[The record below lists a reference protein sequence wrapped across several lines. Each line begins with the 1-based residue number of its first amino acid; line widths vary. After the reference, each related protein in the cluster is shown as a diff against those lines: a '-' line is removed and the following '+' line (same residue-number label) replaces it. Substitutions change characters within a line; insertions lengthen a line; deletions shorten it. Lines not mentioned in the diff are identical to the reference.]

1 MSTKTRVQQFS
12 HIMISPVLVPSLAT
26 FRGNSLNS
34 MGLISLISYH
44 MLHMLKLFNCLPQ
57 PSLQCKATKEGDVED
72 SVEMPV
78 TTECPSFDGFWDA
91 RPEERPWLNWSLY
104 GSVVFHNCFFFGGYL
119 RLPSW
124 SCLHVKVGRQ
134 LFP

>member
-1 MSTKTRVQQFS
+1 MQPLEA
-12 HIMISPVLVPSLAT
+12 IA
-26 FRGNSLNS
+26 LNS
-34 MGLISLISYH
+34 MGLISLISS
-44 MLHMLKLFNCLPQ
+44 HMLKSFNGLPQ

-91 RPEERPWLNWSLY
+91 RPFVEERPWLNWSLY
-104 GSVVFHNCFFFGGYL
+104 GSVVFQCFSQLFCFGGYL

-124 SCLHVKVGRQ
+124 
-134 LFP
+134 